1 MAELVY
7 VTEDDDSIRELVTV
21 ALSAYSYET
30 VGFVCAEDALKASAQ
45 KKPDIYVFD
54 IMLPGMD
61 GLQAVKTIRSDD
73 RLKDIP
79 VLMLTA
85 KSSEIDKVSGLE
97 NGADD
102 YLTKPFGVM
111 ELAAR
116 IKALLRRTT
125 RSKVTSEEGNIELGN
140 LKIDTAA
147 REVSLDGVTVQLTL
161 KEFEL
166 LLYLVRNHDKV
177 VSRDELL
184 AKVWGIDFVG
194 ETRTLDMHIRTLRK
208 KLGDDAEDPHLIK
221 TIRGVGYRFIGE

>member
-1 MAELVY
+1 M
-7 VTEDDDSIRELVTV
+7 
-21 ALSAYSYET
+21 
-30 VGFVCAEDALKASAQ
+30 GFVCAEDALKASAQ

>member
-184 AKVWGIDFVG
+184 AKVCGIDFVG